1 MVTARQVAD
10 FFLSKTD
17 ESIGEN
23 ITHLKLQKLV
33 YYAQGFHLA
42 LYDEPL
48 FSETIE
54 AWEHGPVVPTLYQA
68 LKHYGANPIPATDA
82 DQVIK
87 PFTDEQFSLLEDVY
101 EVYGQFSAWKLRNL
115 THEEPTWADAY
126 PQGIITN
133 EAMKTYFKTQLSC

>member
-42 LYDEPL
+42 LYGEPL
-48 FSETIE
+48 FNETIE
-54 AWEHGPVVPTLYQA
+54 AWEHGPVVPTLYQD
-68 LKHYGANPIPATDA
+68 LKQYGASPIPATDTDRA
-82 DQVIK
+82 IK

-115 THEEPTWADAY
+115 THKEPTWGDAY
-126 PQGIITN
+126 PQGTIHN
-133 EAMKTYFKTQLSC
+133 EAMQSYFKTQLSN